1 MLRKRTYKILCVS
14 FIGVV
19 AIGVLVFKGL
29 LFTSHVSA
37 AGVEVLSDNPAPVP
51 GDVLGYA
58 WGATTDA
65 PYGGVGWINFNCKSA
80 PDPDPS
86 GTINACNGAAGAW
99 GVKMNLSHTINQGQL
114 SGYAWS
120 DNLGWLSFN
129 AADTARCFSD
139 SLRVNPMTAT
149 VVDLDNPTAGLVIK
163 GWARFVSPDQAGGNS
178 GGWDGCV
185 SFHDKAP
192 NLARNLY
199 KTSVAY
205 PSGDLSGFAWG
216 SNVVGW
222 ISFDCNGCDTRVV
235 IDQSAAN
242 INFWADDTYVPPGG
256 STHLHWQATSNVSV
270 CSDYRNSSGYND
282 WKIVIDTGG
291 IGGIGGGGGS
301 QPAAISVLAGNLP
314 TPQSPWLISGINQT
328 TTYQISCTDNLGND
342 LPTKY
347 VTVNVGI
354 LGCTDST
361 ASNYNPSA
369 TVDDGSCIIVPPTSP
384 YIDLTVSN
392 PTLII
397 GSGNYAETLKWTSN
411 VSTLHAC
418 TGSFFRFNSL
428 GQSTSPQVT
437 GWTNIALPNP
447 DQNNYMA
454 VQNASGAGSFAA
466 LAAGVSSP
474 FIHFQFNIACHDS
487 ANGDNIVY
495 DTATVFMQSGIC
507 TDPLADNPGGPL
519 PCTYNNNPGGGSV
532 NLNLNAAPSVLTV
545 GSGNYNVDLDWNT
558 NNTAAF
564 SGACTGTAK
573 FNNTTITVPNWSVS
587 NLPLPNNARTV
598 NLTSWA
604 AGASTSDQFK
614 FTINCTSTDGPET
627 AQATVNFQAA
637 SFEMPLID
645 LWIMQPDVTPPVGD
659 LYHETISNTVGY
671 PAVKLRW
678 QALNTSQCR
687 ADSYMYDNATGS
699 NMIGHNVDWDNTNK
713 PVDEIDQANNVQFLD
728 ISNNNL
734 SVLHPTIFKISCIP
748 DDPALACDITGAD
761 PTKPCPGSSVC
772 LGLTNVPFPAC
783 SVTGTGTR
791 PPGYKEI

>member
-1 MLRKRTYKILCVS
+1 
-14 FIGVV
+14 
-19 AIGVLVFKGL
+19 
-29 LFTSHVSA
+29 
-37 AGVEVLSDNPAPVP
+37 
-51 GDVLGYA
+51 
-58 WGATTDA
+58 
-65 PYGGVGWINFNCKSA
+65 
-80 PDPDPS
+80 
-86 GTINACNGAAGAW
+86 
-99 GVKMNLSHTINQGQL
+99 
-114 SGYAWS
+114 
-120 DNLGWLSFN
+120 
-129 AADTARCFSD
+129 
-139 SLRVNPMTAT
+139 
-149 VVDLDNPTAGLVIK
+149 
-163 GWARFVSPDQAGGNS
+163 
-178 GGWDGCV
+178 
-185 SFHDKAP
+185 
-192 NLARNLY
+192 
-199 KTSVAY
+199 
-205 PSGDLSGFAWG
+205 
-216 SNVVGW
+216 
-222 ISFDCNGCDTRVV
+222 
-235 IDQSAAN
+235 
-242 INFWADDTYVPPGG
+242 
-256 STHLHWQATSNVSV
+256 
-270 CSDYRNSSGYND
+270 
-282 WKIVIDTGG
+282 
-291 IGGIGGGGGS
+291 
-301 QPAAISVLAGNLP
+301 
-314 TPQSPWLISGINQT
+314 
-328 TTYQISCTDNLGND
+328 
-342 LPTKY
+342 
-347 VTVNVGI
+347 
-354 LGCTDST
+354 
-361 ASNYNPSA
+361 
-369 TVDDGSCIIVPPTSP
+369 
-384 YIDLTVSN
+384 
-392 PTLII
+392 
-397 GSGNYAETLKWTSN
+397 
-411 VSTLHAC
+411 
-418 TGSFFRFNSL
+418 
-428 GQSTSPQVT
+428 
-437 GWTNIALPNP
+437 
-447 DQNNYMA
+447 
-454 VQNASGAGSFAA
+454 
-466 LAAGVSSP
+466 
-474 FIHFQFNIACHDS
+474 
-487 ANGDNIVY
+487 
-495 DTATVFMQSGIC
+495 MQSGIC

-564 SGACTGTAK
+564 SGTCTGTAK